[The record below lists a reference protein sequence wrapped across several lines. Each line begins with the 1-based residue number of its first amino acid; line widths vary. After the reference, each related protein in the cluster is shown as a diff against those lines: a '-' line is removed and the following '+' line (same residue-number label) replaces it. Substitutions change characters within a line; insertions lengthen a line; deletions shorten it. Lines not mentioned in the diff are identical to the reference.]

1 MEDAAIRCRPGM
13 GGSSRKDLCPMKI
26 PLARWLAAPLLALL
40 LLLGSCGFL
49 GGTNGNTPP
58 GGIGNVNGVP
68 NTPVQV
74 TQDSFN
80 PTSVTIR
87 AEQSVGFANAAS
99 SPSSTSS
106 ASSAPAGST
115 GSAVTVCMGQD
126 GTCTAEQVGPTMLRW
141 PPGLVVGEGQSV
153 PVVFDT
159 PGTYHVTI
167 QHQSGANLTVTVQ

>member
-1 MEDAAIRCRPGM
+1 M

-26 PLARWLAAPLLALL
+26 LLARRLAAPLLALF
-40 LLLGSCGFL
+40 LLLGGCGFL

-58 GGIGNVNGVP
+58 GGIGNTNGVP

-87 AEQSVGFANAAS
+87 AEQSVGFVNAAPT
-99 SPSSTSS
+99 PSSTSP
-106 ASSAPAGST
+106 ASSTPS
-115 GSAVTVCMGQD
+115 GSAGGTAVMVCMGQD
-126 GTCTAEQVGPTMLRW
+126 GTCSPEKVGPTTLRW

-153 PVVFDT
+153 PVVSDT

-167 QHQSGANLTVTVQ
+167 QHQSGANLTITVQ